1 MIVYKVFLG
10 KLSLP
15 PLLIAIA
22 SIGSVPAGPA
32 GDATSPRVAAKTADR
47 GTLMIADFE
56 EPDVLDRLGWND
68 GVSVSLTDQ
77 DAVTGQRALEVR
89 VKPFSSHGN
98 KWPYLFFN
106 QRYFR
111 TPVDLTR
118 HSRIAASVRNVTDG
132 LATVRITLS
141 SKPYNDGGR
150 NLEGEGFVIPGGA
163 TMVCSL
169 PTSLFRLGLNDPSS
183 VQMLMFVFPAN
194 ERNAVYRI
202 DAIQAAYDPVEGSP
216 AEKLAAEADALL
228 QQIESLEQRVNWKAV
243 PAAKVDALRNRI
255 PELAATV
262 HQVIGRAQTA
272 GEKGWRGAFNS
283 SRDELDT
290 VSRQLGEFALADK
303 VGFHLWQRSPYTYV
317 YRDALPDFASAEVA
331 RIDVKMAR
339 NEFRNASFMVTACDA
354 DLELVVDVKSE
365 AAGFADAVR
374 LRWAEFV
381 TLPDGQEYGDVLVP
395 LEGPLAI
402 PRGESRE
409 LWLTFDA
416 RWSGLGAGSYDFR
429 LELRD
434 LTSGTRRAVP
444 GNLRVWDLELPSY
457 DILPNNAYV
466 EYHNSEIGAKVPEQG
481 VRHMKMYGVNM
492 VYVLPNELPWPV
504 KVDDALN
511 ITAFDATGLTRRIK
525 SILKAWKVAPGDERL
540 RWIFSLSGAPDRLL
554 ESETPVYPS
563 AQWKSVL
570 AGWLRRFREFMTSL
584 EIADEDWMFV
594 LADESSES
602 VLVTYEIPFAEM
614 LKDIDPRISLS
625 CNASQV
631 INDAEMTD
639 RFLKVFDVLQPNLDA
654 LKKSPALRQWIGTN
668 RRPLWTYRC
677 ESMAGVDRNLYDYYR
692 VYAWDMLRYGIT
704 GTGIWTYCAQ
714 GTSPWGKTKRGIGY
728 NLVFKHREKAE
739 VVHSRR
745 YELYR
750 EGADDYR
757 YIQALLATA
766 RQKGE
771 AAEREAQ
778 DLISE
783 ALADIT
789 ANVRDVTRCEKWR
802 LRLANE
808 ILRQRS
814 PP

>member
-1 MIVYKVFLG
+1 M
-10 KLSLP
+10 
-15 PLLIAIA
+15 
-22 SIGSVPAGPA
+22 
-32 GDATSPRVAAKTADR
+32 
-47 GTLMIADFE
+47 
-56 EPDVLDRLGWND
+56 
-68 GVSVSLTDQ
+68 
-77 DAVTGQRALEVR
+77 
-89 VKPFSSHGN
+89 
-98 KWPYLFFN
+98 
-106 QRYFR
+106 
-111 TPVDLTR
+111 
-118 HSRIAASVRNVTDG
+118 
-132 LATVRITLS
+132 
-141 SKPYNDGGR
+141 
-150 NLEGEGFVIPGGA
+150 
-163 TMVCSL
+163 
-169 PTSLFRLGLNDPSS
+169 
-183 VQMLMFVFPAN
+183 
-194 ERNAVYRI
+194 
-202 DAIQAAYDPVEGSP
+202 
-216 AEKLAAEADALL
+216 
-228 QQIESLEQRVNWKAV
+228 
-243 PAAKVDALRNRI
+243 
-255 PELAATV
+255 
-262 HQVIGRAQTA
+262 
-272 GEKGWRGAFNS
+272 
-283 SRDELDT
+283 
-290 VSRQLGEFALADK
+290 
-303 VGFHLWQRSPYTYV
+303 
-317 YRDALPDFASAEVA
+317 
-331 RIDVKMAR
+331 
-339 NEFRNASFMVTACDA
+339 
-354 DLELVVDVKSE
+354 
-365 AAGFADAVR
+365 
-374 LRWAEFV
+374 
-381 TLPDGQEYGDVLVP
+381 
-395 LEGPLAI
+395 
-402 PRGESRE
+402 
-409 LWLTFDA
+409 
-416 RWSGLGAGSYDFR
+416 
-429 LELRD
+429 
-434 LTSGTRRAVP
+434 
-444 GNLRVWDLELPSY
+444 ELPSY